1 MKKVLT
7 VLVLVVT
14 AFVFAGTQIFAA
26 GTGNLVV
33 HVQKWDGDY
42 TDIGAHA
49 WGGPISPMAT
59 PTGTDD
65 FGIYFSYDD
74 VPLLTE
80 VGFIAIKFS
89 GGGADWSSSK
99 LTNVVFGTDLIV
111 EGKTRHVYL
120 FEGGISREA
129 AEADFAFPIIAPVD
143 SNSAII
149 VYFDPSNA
157 YEENLG
163 VHNWGWVS
171 NATGWNEPLQIFTK
185 VGKAADGTFV
195 YAGLLE
201 FADPVGTPGA
211 IVYYGDGDASKK
223 TNNIEPK
230 NPDNAGYIETL
241 KGAGQA
247 DVYYV
252 LNKGNDLSMDNVWV
266 NNPTEFAENAFSF
279 RLVAF
284 DSEDMSGTYAVDPTT
299 LIVKTSALIPSPYP
313 NAEDKELAKE
323 AIKNW
328 FTVKE
333 VTGVDTYG
341 EALDIERVDFATS
354 NESLNAFVIILNDE
368 LDNTKEYEVFFDN
381 YTETLAEEKQVAVT
395 LNLTVP
401 ANTPAAAVMSV
412 AGAFQGWTP
421 GAVDYIAT
429 QVGTSLMYT
438 LTFNVGVTEAYTTF
452 EYKWTRGSWDNDE
465 FIASNRALVIPN
477 YVDSITFN
485 DVVEAW
491 KDVEAPESQYAAPKR
506 VAPVNLSASLEVVMD
521 TEAPVI
527 TFISPTGIVGQ
538 PAASRII
545 PVTWGVPFNQNSFP
559 RFRAA
564 DDRDGDLTPF
574 VYVPKGAYSVLNTRV
589 EGDYTIMLRVV
600 DKWGNVTEETFI
612 FRVAKAN

>member
-1 MKKVLT
+1 M
-7 VLVLVVT
+7 
-14 AFVFAGTQIFAA
+14 AA
-26 GTGNLVV
+26 
-33 HVQKWDGDY
+33 
-42 TDIGAHA
+42 
-49 WGGPISPMAT
+49 PS
-59 PTGTDD
+59 GTDD
-65 FGIYFSYDD
+65 FGIYFSYND

-80 VGFIAIKFS
+80 VGFIAIKFVD
-89 GGGADWSSSK
+89 GGADWASSK

-111 EGKTRHVYL
+111 ENETRHVYL

-129 AEADFAFPIIAPVD
+129 SEADFAYPIIAPVGV
-143 SNSAII
+143 NSAII

-163 VHNWGWVS
+163 VHNWGWVE

-195 YAGLLE
+195 YAGLLQ

-230 NPDNAGYIETL
+230 NSENAGYIETL

-266 NNPTEFAENAFSF
+266 NDPETFAQEAFSF

-284 DSEDMSGTYAVDPTT
+284 DSEAMSGTYAVDPNTI
-299 LIVKTSALIPSPYP
+299 IVKTSALISSPYP
-313 NAEDKELAKE
+313 TALDKDLAKE
-323 AIKNW
+323 VIKNW
-328 FTVKE
+328 FTVRE
-333 VTGVDTYG
+333 VTGIDTYG
-341 EALDIERVDFATS
+341 EPLDIERVDFATS
-354 NESLNAFVIILNDE
+354 NETLNAFVIILTNG

-381 YTETLAEEKQVAVT
+381 YTETLAEAKEVAVT

-401 ANTPAAAVMSV
+401 ANTPVDAVMSA
-412 AGAFQGWTP
+412 AGAFNGWTP
-421 GAVDYIAT
+421 GSVGYVAT
-429 QVGTSLMYT
+429 QVGNSLVYT
-438 LTFNVGVTEAYTTF
+438 LTFNVSVTEAYTTF

-465 FIASNRALVIPN
+465 YIDTNRSLVIPN
-477 YVDSITFN
+477 YLDSITYD
-485 DVVEAW
+485 DVVESW
-491 KDVEAPESQYAAPKR
+491 KDIEAPVDKYAAPKR
-506 VAPVNLSASLEVVMD
+506 VVPVNLSASLEVAMD
-521 TEAPVI
+521 TAAPEI
-527 TFISPTGIVGQ
+527 LFISPTAIVGVDE
-538 PAASRII
+538 AARII
-545 PVTWGVPFNQNSFP
+545 TIAWGSPFDQNSFP
-559 RFRAA
+559 RFRAT

-574 VYVPKGAYSVLNTRV
+574 VYVPKGANSVLDTRT

-612 FRVAKAN
+612 FRVVKPA